1 MWVKDTVQMMFDMIE
16 MVFDKIRWN
25 VMGIAVII
33 AWIITDFGDKLI
45 ALLEDSESVQPD
57 LIVTVIVSLISV
69 GIGGLIMAMGRMFDS
84 PSVPADTHERALKDA
99 RKGND

>member
-1 MWVKDTVQMMFDMIE
+1 MWVKDTVQMVFDMIE

-45 ALLEDSESVQPD
+45 ALLEDNKSVRAGPD
-57 LIVTVIVSLISV
+57 CYRHRQSDL
-69 GIGGLIMAMGRMFDS
+69 GGHWR
-84 PSVPADTHERALKDA
+84 ADYGYGK
-99 RKGND
+99 NV